1 MTAVATV
8 TAVTATV
15 WAAVRDCIMWN
26 VAQGVWMLMSQAV
39 QREMWMIVVADAVV
53 PQAVEVLVT
62 QAIQRV
68 VSQRVAVVRVGAVTT
83 LGSRVGYRSSSQFIG
98 RKCFLLA
105 GVSDE
110 SQYGNKKQRL
120 FHENW

>member
-1 MTAVATV
+1 
-8 TAVTATV
+8 
-15 WAAVRDCIMWN
+15 
-26 VAQGVWMLMSQAV
+26 MLVSQAV
-39 QREMWMIVVADAVV
+39 EREMWVTVMADAVV
-53 PQAVEVLVT
+53 PQAVEVLVP

-68 VSQRVAVVRVGAVTT
+68 VPQRVAVVRVGAVTT

-98 RKCFLLA
+98 RKRFLLA
-105 GVSDE
+105 GVGDQ

>member
-1 MTAVATV
+1 
-8 TAVTATV
+8 
-15 WAAVRDCIMWN
+15 
-26 VAQGVWMLMSQAV
+26 MLVSQAV
-39 QREMWMIVVADAVV
+39 QREMWVTVMADAVV
-53 PQAVEVLVT
+53 PQAVEVLVP

-68 VSQRVAVVRVGAVTT
+68 VPQRVAVVRVGAVTT
-83 LGSRVGYRSSSQFIG
+83 LGSRVGYRCSSQFIG

-105 GVSDE
+105 GVGDQ